1 MDDQMVLYI
10 GKRTLETALLVST
23 PVLLVALL
31 VGVLTAIFQA
41 VTSLRDMTLG
51 TVLKLAAVGLTLLAA
66 GGWMMQMATAF
77 TLEIFQQAQALGR

>member
-31 VGVLTAIFQA
+31 VGVLTAILQA

-51 TVLKLAAVGLTLLAA
+51 TVLKLAAVGLTLLAT

-77 TLEIFQQAQALGR
+77 TLEIFQQTQALGR